1 MERQAT
7 GNTNSQRRESHEYH
21 APAARSLATGKRFPR
36 GQKGHLVG
44 SPTHHGLEQKRPKAP
59 PVHGI
64 AIEEMEPRVT
74 LNVAGRTVDFLL
86 DSGGA
91 YSMLNSC
98 SGALSLSLKS
108 CQILRV
114 ER

>member
-1 MERQAT
+1 MNTMPQLQEVWPLGKGFPEDRRAT
-7 GNTNSQRRESHEYH
+7 WSDPQPIMVLN
-21 APAARSLATGKRFPR
+21 GKSP
-36 GQKGHLVG
+36 KLPLV
-44 SPTHHGLEQKRPKAP
+44 HR
-59 PVHGI
+59 I
-64 AIEEMEPRVT
+64 AIEEMKPRVT
-74 LNVAGRTVDFLL
+74 LNVAGRTVNFLL